1 MGLTSN
7 VLSPGF
13 HYLPVLSVT
22 PMKLIVRSLKSHVFT
37 WCIVVTA
44 TSLLCGQEPIPPT
57 PHGQAKGEWN
67 DWLKELSPT
76 ARRGYE
82 HLIKSPYL
90 PSDFDSDVAYRLAK
104 ASWKLAQRNTN
115 TTSTSLLEK
124 ESEPTNAQLA
134 EALWDRFGLT
144 SRPELSSAPNESSLD
159 SKPNQLPPPL
169 QYVVNEDGS
178 YVMNCFAC
186 HGGKVNGVT
195 YPGAPNNRYALQ
207 TLTEEARL
215 LKLQLGKQLTHM
227 DLGSAFLPLG
237 TTRGSSNA
245 VMFGVALMHFRDADL
260 NVIQWRPAP
269 KLVNHDMDPPPW
281 WHFKKK
287 HHLYIDGFAEKGH
300 RGLMQFMLVRQN
312 GPEKFR
318 EWEDDFREVFEFIS
332 SIPSPKYPGPINP
345 ELAEQGKTI
354 FVEHCSNCH
363 GTYGAGGTYP
373 EQLIALEEIGTD
385 PVRYQSLSAEHRKA
399 YGESWFALNGQ
410 QETIA
415 EPGGYVA
422 PPLDGVWASAPYFHN
437 GSVPTLWH
445 VMNPEK
451 RPALWKRTIEATD
464 FEKVGL
470 TVDELSELPNKLTT
484 EQRREYFDTRGFGK
498 SAVGHDF
505 PKRLTDAQ
513 RTAVLE
519 YLKTL

>member
-1 MGLTSN
+1 MHVPL
-7 VLSPGF
+7 
-13 HYLPVLSVT
+13 VT
-22 PMKLIVRSLKSHVFT
+22 PMRLIVRSLKLYVFA
-37 WCIVVTA
+37 CIIVVTA
-44 TSLLCGQEPIPPT
+44 FTGLRGQDPAPA
-57 PHGQAKGEWN
+57 QANREAN
-67 DWLKELSPT
+67 AELNQWLKELSPA

-82 HLIKSPYL
+82 HLIGTPYL
-90 PSDFDSDVAYRLAK
+90 PSDFDSETAYRLAK
-104 ASWKLAQRNTN
+104 ASWKMAQRQAESSPVPETN
-115 TTSTSLLEK
+115 RST
-124 ESEPTNAQLA
+124 EPTNIQLA
-134 EALWDRFGLT
+134 EAFWDRFGLT
-144 SRPELSSAPNESSLD
+144 PRPQLDDDKNPTVSNTDPNR
-159 SKPNQLPPPL
+159 LPPPL
-169 QYVVNEDGS
+169 QYVMNADGS

-186 HGGKVNGVT
+186 HGGQVNGVT

-207 TLTEEARL
+207 TLTEEVRL
-215 LKLQLGKQLTHM
+215 LKIQLGKTLSHM

-237 TTRGSSNA
+237 STRGSSNA

-318 EWEDDFREVFEFIS
+318 EWEDDFRDVYEFIS
-332 SIPSPKYPGPINP
+332 SVPSPKYPGPIDQP
-345 ELAEQGKTI
+345 LAKQGQQL

-363 GTYGAGGTYP
+363 GTYGEGGSYP
-373 EQLIALEEIGTD
+373 EQIIALDEIGTD
-385 PVRYQSLSAEHRKA
+385 PVRYESLSAEHRTA
-399 YGESWFALNGQ
+399 YGESWFALHGK

-422 PPLDGVWASAPYFHN
+422 PPLDGVWATAPYLHN

-445 VMNPEK
+445 LMNPEK
-451 RPALWKRTIEATD
+451 RPTIWKRTAEAND
-464 FEKVGL
+464 FAKMGL
-470 TVDELSELPNKLTT
+470 TVEELTELPEKLTT
-484 EQRREYFDTRGFGK
+484 EQRREYFDTRAFGK

-505 PKRLTDAQ
+505 PSRLTEPQ
-513 RTAVLE
+513 RNAVLE

>member
-1 MGLTSN
+1 MSFVRLVSN
-7 VLSPGF
+7 I
-13 HYLPVLSVT
+13 
-22 PMKLIVRSLKSHVFT
+22 PMRQIVSSLKNILFIGFIFLAVGSSVRGEEP
-37 WCIVVTA
+37 TA
-44 TSLLCGQEPIPPT
+44 TGT
-57 PHGQAKGEWN
+57 AATRGEAN
-67 DWLKELSPT
+67 RWLSELSPA
-76 ARRGYE
+76 ARRGYD
-82 HLIKSPYL
+82 HLVGSAYL

-104 ASWKLAQRNTN
+104 ASWKMAQRKAK
-115 TTSTSLLEK
+115 TSDSVSADKLT
-124 ESEPTNAQLA
+124 EPTNTQLA
-134 EALWDRFGLT
+134 EVFWDRFGLT
-144 SRPELSSAPNESSLD
+144 ARPAIQADGVVENN
-159 SKPNQLPPPL
+159 PNQLPPPL

-186 HGGKVNGVT
+186 HGGKVNGAT

-207 TLTEEARL
+207 TLTEEVRL
-215 LKLQLGKQLTHM
+215 LKIQLGKPLTHM

-318 EWEDDFREVFEFIS
+318 AWEDDFRDVFEFIS
-332 SIPSPKYPGPINP
+332 SVPSPKYSGPIDSG
-345 ELAEQGKTI
+345 LAREGEKI
-354 FVEHCSNCH
+354 FVDQCSSCH
-363 GTYGAGGTYP
+363 GTYGAGGKYP
-373 EQLIALEEIGTD
+373 EQIIPLDEIGTD
-385 PVRYQSLSAEHRKA
+385 PVRYQSLSAEHRQA
-399 YGESWFALNGQ
+399 YGESWFALNGKQ
-410 QETIA
+410 NTLA

-422 PPLDGVWASAPYFHN
+422 PLLDGVWASAPYFHN

-445 VMNPEK
+445 LLNPDK
-451 RPALWKRTIEATD
+451 RPVVWKRATEETD
-464 FEKVGL
+464 FTKVGL
-470 TVDELSELPNKLTT
+470 TVEELNEVPEKLTT
-484 EQRREYFDTRGFGK
+484 EQRREYFDTRAFGK
-498 SAVGHDF
+498 SAAGHNF
-505 PKRLTDAQ
+505 PEKLTPAQ
-513 RTAVLE
+513 RDAVLE